1 MADSLGLL
9 VCHSDLDLHRE
20 LAPSEPLERVVFDLL
35 EQLRCESLRPTA
47 RVGMEH
53 NLDAAFGEWSEQCLG
68 ERIAESGVGL
78 LVSVT
83 HMARTRLVRSLTT
96 EVIDEVTEGQ
106 RFALAPLIGE
116 DLVALRA
123 NRHDQRAF
131 AFPRPGDR
139 RGGCTRGR
147 RRQPRRG
154 RRGRRPF
161 DAAAF
166 GMGRGRRW
174 RRPHGRAGA
183 TSARVA
189 DLDDLGDYQVF
200 TRAFDREVGGD
211 ALVAPNR
218 LPGLRAELDRHRKA
232 QAVSAA
238 RVAQRLIRA
247 LARPAE
253 DGWTF
258 AEDDGE
264 LDPARL
270 AMIIT
275 DPVEHRV
282 FRRRVS
288 ARSPMSL

>member
-1 MADSLGLL
+1 
-9 VCHSDLDLHRE
+9 
-20 LAPSEPLERVVFDLL
+20 
-35 EQLRCESLRPTA
+35 
-47 RVGMEH
+47 
-53 NLDAAFGEWSEQCLG
+53 
-68 ERIAESGVGL
+68 
-78 LVSVT
+78 
-83 HMARTRLVRSLTT
+83 
-96 EVIDEVTEGQ
+96 
-106 RFALAPLIGE
+106 
-116 DLVALRA
+116 
-123 NRHDQRAF
+123 
-131 AFPRPGDR
+131 
-139 RGGCTRGR
+139 
-147 RRQPRRG
+147 
-154 RRGRRPF
+154 
-161 DAAAF
+161 
-166 GMGRGRRW
+166 MGRGRRW
-174 RRPHGRAGA
+174 RRPHGRAWCNVCP
-183 TSARVA
+183 RA
-189 DLDDLGDYQVF
+189 DLDRLGDYQVF

-282 FRRRVS
+282 FRRGVS